1 MVAVRQKLFLASALF
16 ALLFLSAAL
25 FSCEDEFLSIPD
37 APDDSG
43 APSAGALTKAP
54 EWVDDVAARATQ
66 GDVRSIT
73 LSWKPVPGAAR
84 YFIYHSDSPLNEFS
98 QCGETRNAETSITM
112 NVPSETF
119 KYYKVTAVNTQGQ
132 PSPLSEFVFG
142 SSMASPVITF
152 AERLENSAVTW
163 TPPPNGGPVFR
174 IYWRMANLEAGGYQ
188 DSARYFITY
197 TKDGGAEN
205 RVPYEE
211 IHNRDPLG
219 VSGEIELEAG
229 GTEYIFQVWAYKE
242 AKESIRES
250 SDRVSSNDPRWSVNP

>member
-16 ALLFLSAAL
+16 ALLLLSAAL
-25 FSCEDEFLSIPD
+25 SSCEDEFLSIPD
-37 APDDSG
+37 APGDSG
-43 APSAGALTKAP
+43 GPSAGALTEAP
-54 EWVDDVAARATQ
+54 EWVDDAAARATQ

-73 LSWKPVPGAAR
+73 LRWKPVPGAAR

-98 QCGETRNAETSITM
+98 QCGETRNAETAITM

-119 KYYKVTAVNTQGQ
+119 KYYKVTAVNTLGQ
-132 PSPLSEFVFG
+132 PSPLSGFVFG

-152 AERLENSAVTW
+152 AERLENNAVTW
-163 TPPPNGGPVFR
+163 TPPNGGPVFR

-205 RVPYEE
+205 RVPYGE
-211 IHNRDPLG
+211 IHNLDPLG
-219 VSGEIELEAG
+219 VSGEIELVDG
-229 GTEYIFQVWAYKE
+229 GTEYIFQVWAYNA

-250 SDRVSSNDPRWSVNP
+250 SDPASSNDPRWGLNP